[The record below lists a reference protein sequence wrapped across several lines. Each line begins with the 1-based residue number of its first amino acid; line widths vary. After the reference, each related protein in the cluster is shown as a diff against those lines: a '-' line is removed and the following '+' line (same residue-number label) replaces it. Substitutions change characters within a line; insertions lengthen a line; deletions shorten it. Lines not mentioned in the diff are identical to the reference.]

1 MVANGGRDIIVT
13 EMTQRLADA
22 AGDDLVSVVL
32 YGARVHGDYQHDDIH
47 YHLLVVLR
55 DLELGTIEKITG
67 PIRWWLGKKKPY
79 PRLLSPP
86 VIRDAADVFPI
97 EFLDITRH
105 HQVLHGGDPF
115 ENLEVHKDHL
125 RLQCEREL
133 REKLM
138 RLQEGYISTGGKDRK
153 LRRLLVESYLTYA
166 EIFRGCL
173 HLIGDKVPKHTIDA
187 VREFCER
194 ADLEA
199 APFEEIHA
207 FYSRDG
213 DLADPAE
220 TFASYYAQ
228 LRRAVGA
235 IDRFNTDSPPQGE
248 AV

>member
-1 MVANGGRDIIVT
+1 MPTSQDAVVT
-13 EMTQRLADA
+13 EMTRKLADA

-32 YGARVHGDYQHDDIH
+32 YGARVHGDYQHDEAH
-47 YHLLVVLR
+47 YHLLIVLR
-55 DLELGTIEKITG
+55 DLELDTIETIAE

-105 HQVLHGGDPF
+105 HRVLHGDDPF
-115 ENLEVHKDHL
+115 VDLEVHKHHL

-138 RLQEGYISTGGKDRK
+138 RLQEAYISTGGKPRK
-153 LRRLLVESYLTYA
+153 LRKLLIESYLTFA

-173 HLIGDKVPKHTIDA
+173 RLNGDQVPKHTIDA
-187 VREFCER
+187 IRQFCEE
-194 ADLEA
+194 AELEA
-199 APFEEIHA
+199 APFEKIHGY
-207 FYSRDG
+207 YSGDG
-213 DLADPAE
+213 DIDDPAD

-235 IDRFNTDSPPQGE
+235 IDRFATDNHSADQGE